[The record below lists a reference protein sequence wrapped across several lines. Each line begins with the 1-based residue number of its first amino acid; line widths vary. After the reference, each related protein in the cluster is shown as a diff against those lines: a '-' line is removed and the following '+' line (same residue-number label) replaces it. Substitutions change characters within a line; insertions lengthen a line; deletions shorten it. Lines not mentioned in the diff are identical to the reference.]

1 MTYILYKTTNI
12 VNGKYYIGV
21 TNGNNPHYKGS
32 GTALSEAIKIYGHD
46 SFKRETLEVFE
57 TEIDAFRREAEVV
70 TEDFVKN
77 RDTYN
82 IKVGGKGGHGQLKT
96 KEHRKNISESI
107 KKKLK
112 TGELKSNGGRKPA
125 MDNSKLFEIVA
136 QFGIRKAADMLNLT
150 YYQCRDRYY
159 RAKKNATVVESGY
172 TSDLKSDAARIEG
185 SSPSSRT
192 KDK

>member
-1 MTYILYKTTNI
+1 
-12 VNGKYYIGV
+12 
-21 TNGNNPHYKGS
+21 
-32 GTALSEAIKIYGHD
+32 
-46 SFKRETLEVFE
+46 
-57 TEIDAFRREAEVV
+57 
-70 TEDFVKN
+70 
-77 RDTYN
+77 
-82 IKVGGKGGHGQLKT
+82 
-96 KEHRKNISESI
+96 
-107 KKKLK
+107 
-112 TGELKSNGGRKPA
+112 